1 MDTFLGTFLTQDHID
16 KAKQIKT
23 LHFIIKVLVNAK
35 KEITS
40 IVFSLKVIS

>member
-23 LHFIIKVLVNAK
+23 LHFIIKVLLNLK
-35 KEITS
+35 GNLKYI
-40 IVFSLKVIS
+40 FSEKVIS